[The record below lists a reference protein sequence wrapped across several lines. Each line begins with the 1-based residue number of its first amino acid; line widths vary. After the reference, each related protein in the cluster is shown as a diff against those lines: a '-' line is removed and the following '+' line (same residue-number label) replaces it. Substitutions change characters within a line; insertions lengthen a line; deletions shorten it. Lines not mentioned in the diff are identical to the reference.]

1 MKAAKWAVCVAL
13 VGTGLAGLPAGIQA
27 QKQVQIF
34 ASVVDGRGVP
44 VASIEPADIRLT
56 ENDAE
61 MKVTKVEPLN
71 WPVKLQ
77 ILVDNGIGLGGGNIN
92 QLRTGITGLIE
103 ALPSN
108 LEVTI
113 VSTAPQPRFL
123 ARATTD
129 RAAMMKGLDVLS
141 PDSGA
146 GRFVESLSEATQR
159 IERDKTDCF
168 PVIVSVGTNLG
179 DRNMRE
185 SDVEAVM
192 SRLQKRPTIVHVV
205 MFSGSGQTGSG
216 GGNQIEVGLNVTKA
230 TRGRYEG
237 INSAT
242 RLATLLPEM
251 GSEIAK
257 AIERQ
262 SRQFRVT
269 ADRPASASGN
279 LGRIGASTKSPLVL
293 TAVSLDGRLP

>member
-1 MKAAKWAVCVAL
+1 MCSSDL
-13 VGTGLAGLPAGIQA
+13 
-27 QKQVQIF
+27 KQLQVF
-34 ASVVDGRGVP
+34 ASVVDAKGVP
-44 VASIEPADIRLT
+44 VGSLEPADIRLT
-56 ENDAE
+56 ENDADAI
-61 MKVTKVEPLN
+61 VTKVEPVN
-71 WPVKLQ
+71 WPIKLQ
-77 ILVDNGIGLGGGNIN
+77 ILVDNGVGLGSGNIN
-92 QLRTGITGLIE
+92 QLRTGIIGLLE
-103 ALPSN
+103 ALPPN

-123 ARATTD
+123 TRATTD

-159 IERDKTDCF
+159 IERDKTDSF
-168 PVIVSVGTNLG
+168 PVIVSVGTNMG

-185 SDVEAVM
+185 SDVETVM

-205 MFSGSGQTGSG
+205 MFSGSGQAGSG
-216 GGNQIEVGLNVTKA
+216 GGNQLEVGLMVTKA

-262 SRQFRVT
+262 SRQFRIT

-293 TAVSLDGRLP
+293 TAVSLDGRLPKVP